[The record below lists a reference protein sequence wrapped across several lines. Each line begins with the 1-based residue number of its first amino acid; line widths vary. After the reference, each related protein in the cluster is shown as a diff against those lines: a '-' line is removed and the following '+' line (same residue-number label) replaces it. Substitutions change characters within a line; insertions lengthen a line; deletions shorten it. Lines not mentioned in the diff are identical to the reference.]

1 MPQKIF
7 MDLNNAQH
15 SAGLIAKYQASM
27 TALSKTNKAPSQL
40 NAGMVSRIHTLKPG
54 CGSCGK

>member
-7 MDLNNAQH
+7 MDLNNSQH
-15 SAGLIAKYQASM
+15 SASLIAKYQASM
-27 TALSKTNKAPSQL
+27 NAIKKSTNAPSQL

>member
-1 MPQKIF
+1 MPQKIL

-15 SAGLIAKYQASM
+15 SAALAAKYQSAMAAIKKS
-27 TALSKTNKAPSQL
+27 TNAPSQL
-40 NAGMVSRIHTLKPG
+40 NAGMVSRIHSLRPG

>member
-7 MDLNNAQH
+7 MDLNNSQH
-15 SAGLIAKYQASM
+15 SAALVAKYQSAVN
-27 TALSKTNKAPSQL
+27 AIKKTNKAPSQL
-40 NAGMVSRIHTLKPG
+40 NAGMVSRIHSLRPG

>member
-1 MPQKIF
+1 

-27 TALSKTNKAPSQL
+27 SAIKKSTNAPSQL
-40 NAGMVSRIHTLKPG
+40 NASMVSRIHTLKPG